1 MHLQITL
8 AALFFVLLSF
18 SHNAFATG
26 DCNGDGTVTI
36 AEIQSAINMF
46 LGLTIPP
53 TPCVDEDRSGSVSI
67 AEVQKTINTFP
78 KFFSVTGAVTLDG
91 SGLAGVTVTLYRT
104 NFVIYTYYNM
114 YGAYLPVLSS
124 VAAST
129 TGADGSY
136 SFNGV
141 GSGSYAIIV
150 PKQSGYFFSPDT
162 DKIKFFTIIN
172 NDSSV
177 YIYDHYHG
185 LNSVLGNPPTI
196 IYDSTMPISGN
207 TVPGWNFTASKP
219 GGTGI

>member
-1 MHLQITL
+1 ML
-8 AALFFVLLSF
+8 AALLFVLISF
-18 SHNAFATG
+18 SHNALATG
-26 DCNGDGTVTI
+26 DCDSNGTVTI
-36 AEIQSAINMF
+36 AEVQSSINMF
-46 LGLTIPP
+46 LGVTPP
-53 TPCVDEDRSGSVSI
+53 APCVDEDNSGIVSI
-67 AEVQKTINTFP
+67 AEVQKTINTFLGI
-78 KFFSVTGAVTLDG
+78 FSLTGTVTLDG
-91 SGLAGVTVTLYRT
+91 SGFAGVTVTLYKT
-104 NFVIYTYYNM
+104 NFVIYSIDNL

-185 LNSVLGNPPTI
+185 LNSGLGNPPTI